1 MSPSTSLSP
10 TPSYT
15 SSPSPS
21 SSKSPIPL
29 PPLPSRAV
37 IAVVPSAEPFQPHPL
52 ERAMYAD
59 ETKVIW
65 NYDEKSDKGPQFWY
79 RLDKSFGMCADSSKA
94 QSPLDLFTFHIA
106 SPLSP
111 LVTPQYGVGQ
121 MLVRNT
127 GNYIRLITQK
137 GSSLY
142 WGDKI
147 YDLVY
152 AQLHT
157 HSEHHMSGE
166 AFPLEIQFVHKS
178 QDDDSLAVLSL
189 LYKQGLENAFI
200 EKILEV
206 APAETAKE
214 NFLSSAIN
222 LGDAIPR
229 DITQYKSGTRVSYPY
244 YTYEGSLTTPP
255 CRENVRYFVWSKPDH
270 LSKDQGD
277 RLRRLISRDSVRP
290 LREAGI
296 RVIEYK
302 TLF

>member
-1 MSPSTSLSP
+1 
-10 TPSYT
+10 
-15 SSPSPS
+15 
-21 SSKSPIPL
+21 L
-29 PPLPSRAV
+29 PPLPSRAI

-52 ERAMYAD
+52 ERALYAD
-59 ETKVIW
+59 ETKAAW
-65 NYDEKSDKGPQFWY
+65 SYDIKTAQGPESWGS
-79 RLDKSFGMCADSSKA
+79 LDKSFSTCSEAPNT
-94 QSPLDLFTFHIA
+94 QSPIDLFSFHMA
-106 SPLSP
+106 SPMSP

-121 MLVRNT
+121 MLIRNT
-127 GNYIRLITQK
+127 GNYIRLIPHK

-147 YDLVY
+147 FDLIY

-157 HSEHHMSGE
+157 PSEHRMSGE
-166 AFPLEIQFVHKS
+166 AFPLEIQFVHKA
-178 QDDDSLAVLSL
+178 QDDDSFAVLSL

-214 NFLSSAIN
+214 SFLTSAIS

-229 DITQYKSGTRVSYPY
+229 DITQYRSGTRISYPY
-244 YTYEGSLTTPP
+244 YTYDGSMTTPP

-270 LSKDQGD
+270 LSKAQSD
-277 RLRRLISRDSVRP
+277 RLRRLVARDSARP
-290 LREAGI
+290 LHDVGSRI
-296 RVIEYK
+296 VEYK